1 MEMMKESTDFV
12 AVPQDVNK
20 SSSSPSKESI
30 DAVDPSNAPSQDE
43 SDPEFSLAGP
53 KSLVAVKKGTRWT
66 QCDSPR
72 LRNNLLGAVGFL
84 ELANAGD
91 FAANVWNDTPV
102 PVYAVV
108 LMAIGGFTALVF
120 SVFAFID
127 SRRAWANISFLRSQR
142 KLLEDEKAS
151 RATDSRPTQ
160 EIDVLLEI
168 TIRELRIEI
177 INRWAMDVMLG
188 GGAVLIGTGTFMAIG
203 GANRRVWLASNI
215 LSGYL
220 GNAPIAAFGLIS
232 ATWAVIVWKKMRHH
246 RLAAEKAL
254 KGAAALPLIKRRCFN
269 LQLFYVINGIAT
281 ILGGVGSML
290 TAERW
295 WGYVILIPVIMS
307 SLFCNFWWRKRV
319 GYDRPWIADPAPM
332 NTNGLVHALEST
344 AQIRRAFQNGPGTIL
359 PRIVGGL
366 PSPTFPEV
374 LDFMV
379 KHDLFEKFCL
389 YLINNAHVAHV
400 LGLQKSTRVELDVS
414 RILGIPDIH
423 HPQLVGLAE
432 ELLWD
437 EGARHFQTR
446 ERFMIEILGTHLILT
461 EKDQEIEAENR

>member
-1 MEMMKESTDFV
+1 MKTMKE
-12 AVPQDVNK
+12 
-20 SSSSPSKESI
+20 
-30 DAVDPSNAPSQDE
+30 AVDVADRSNAPSQDE

-66 QCDSPR
+66 QHDSPR
-72 LRNNLLGAVGFL
+72 LQNNLLGAVGFL

-142 KLLEDEKAS
+142 KLLEDEKA
-151 RATDSRPTQ
+151 RRITDSQSTQ
-160 EIDVLLEI
+160 ELDVLLEI

-177 INRWAMDVMLG
+177 INRWAMDVLLG

-203 GANRRVWLASNI
+203 GSNRRVWLASNI

-246 RLAAEKAL
+246 SLAAGKVL
-254 KGAAALPLIKRRCFN
+254 KGAPALPLIKRRCFN
-269 LQLFYVINGIAT
+269 LQLFYVVNGIAT

-307 SLFCNFWWRKRV
+307 SLFCNVWWRKRV

-344 AQIRRAFQNGPGTIL
+344 AQIRRAFQNDPGTIL

-366 PSPTFPEV
+366 PSPTFHEV

-389 YLINNAHVAHV
+389 YLVNSVPAAHV
-400 LGLQKSTRVELDVS
+400 LDLRKYTIVELDVS
-414 RILGIPDIH
+414 QIAAIPDIH

-432 ELLWD
+432 EFLQA
-437 EGARHFQTR
+437 EGPRHFQQR

-461 EKDQEIEAENR
+461 EKDQETQAEK

>member
-1 MEMMKESTDFV
+1 MKMM
-12 AVPQDVNK
+12 
-20 SSSSPSKESI
+20 KESI
-30 DAVDPSNAPSQDE
+30 DAADPSNAQPQDE

-102 PVYAVV
+102 PVHAVV

-127 SRRAWANISFLRSQR
+127 SRRAWANISFLHSQR
-142 KLLEDEKAS
+142 KLLEDEKA
-151 RATDSRPTQ
+151 RRVTDSRPTQ

-177 INRWAMDVMLG
+177 INRWAMDVLLG

-254 KGAAALPLIKRRCFN
+254 KGAPALSLIKRRCFN

-307 SLFCNFWWRKRV
+307 SLFCNVWWRKRV

-366 PSPTFPEV
+366 PSPAFPEV
-374 LDFMV
+374 LDFLV
-379 KHDLFEKFCL
+379 KHDLFETFCL
-389 YLINNAHVAHV
+389 YLINNVHVAHV

-414 RILGIPDIH
+414 RIVEIPDIH
-423 HPQLVGLAE
+423 HPRMVGLAE
-432 ELLWD
+432 EFLRE

-461 EKDQEIEAENR
+461 EKDQEIQAEK